1 MSNHENFLP
10 RQNES
15 ADAYQRL
22 RDDVAGLAA
31 AGSIA
36 ADDILSLVFRRLT
49 SERPAYFGQMID
61 DAAGELVIRKSTDPA
76 TLRLL
81 FNSLIG
87 QSPLSGL
94 SRV

>member
-1 MSNHENFLP
+1 MSDHESFLP
-10 RQNES
+10 WQN
-15 ADAYQRL
+15 DAAEAYERL

-31 AGSIA
+31 AGALA

-61 DAAGELVIRKSTDPA
+61 EAGGELVVRKATDPA

-87 QSPLSGL
+87 QSPISGL
-94 SRV
+94 PRG